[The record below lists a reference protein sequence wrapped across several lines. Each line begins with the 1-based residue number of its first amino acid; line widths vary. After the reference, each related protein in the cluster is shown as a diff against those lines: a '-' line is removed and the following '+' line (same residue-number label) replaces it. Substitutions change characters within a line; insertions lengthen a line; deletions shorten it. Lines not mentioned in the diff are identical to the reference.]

1 MFSLYEKNYYSFF
14 LESAVIFQ
22 PMAISSPIQV
32 QSNNQKCIV
41 LNQEQNTNIHF
52 PGEDSLTTNNSSLSS
67 SVLVDNNNQDDVV
80 NIYQEIVQSTINNSK
95 NKNNIRLNRSNFF
108 LIILEQHFIINMFI
122 MK

>member
-1 MFSLYEKNYYSFF
+1 MKKITILFF